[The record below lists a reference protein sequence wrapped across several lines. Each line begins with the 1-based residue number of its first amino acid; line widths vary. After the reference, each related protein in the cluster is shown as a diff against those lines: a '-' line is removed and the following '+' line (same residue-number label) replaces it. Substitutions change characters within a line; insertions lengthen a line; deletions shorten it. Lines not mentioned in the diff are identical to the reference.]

1 MKLELMGPQDYKR
14 VLGMLNRNLSMPQV
28 EIISPSWCCKFTG
41 LSFPKAESVVALE

>member
-1 MKLELMGPQDYKR
+1 VKLELMEPEDYRR

-28 EIISPSWCCKFTG
+28 EIISPSLCCTFTA